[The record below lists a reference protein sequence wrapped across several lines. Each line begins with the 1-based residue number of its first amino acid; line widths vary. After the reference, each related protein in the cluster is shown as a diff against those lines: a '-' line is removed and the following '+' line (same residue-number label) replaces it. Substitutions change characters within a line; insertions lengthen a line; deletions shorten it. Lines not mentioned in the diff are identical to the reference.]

1 MRIIIFL
8 LLLISSAALATLEF
22 TNIARLQNLSLI
34 NTLEKHLVEEYRS
47 KTAKDFNQ
55 SLDSGSFGQILD
67 RAADM
72 VTTRVTL
79 IATRKS
85 QGINLNNGPVTVIIQ
100 ARYLVENSSEEP
112 LEKEQYLVFKSDNQQ
127 EWTYAGSATLED
139 FYLNFVR
146 VY

>member
-1 MRIIIFL
+1 MRILIFL
-8 LLLISSAALATLEF
+8 LLLITSSALAMLEF
-22 TNIARLQNLSLI
+22 TNVARLQNLSLI
-34 NTLEKHLVEEYRS
+34 NTLEQHLVEQYRS

-67 RAADM
+67 KAADM

-79 IATRKS
+79 ISARKS

-112 LEKEQYLVFKSDNQQ
+112 LESEQYLVFKSDDQQ
-127 EWTYAGSATLED
+127 EWTYAGTASMED

>member
-1 MRIIIFL
+1 MRILVFL
-8 LLLISSAALATLEF
+8 ILLIASSALATLEF
-22 TNIARLQNLSLI
+22 TNVARLQNLSLI
-34 NTLEKHLVEEYRS
+34 NALELHLVEQYRS

-79 IATRKS
+79 ISARKS
-85 QGINLNNGPVTVIIQ
+85 QGINLNNGPITVIIQ
-100 ARYLVENSSEEP
+100 SRYLVENSSEEP
-112 LEKEQYLVFKSDNQQ
+112 LESEQYLVFKSDNQQ
-127 EWTYAGSATLED
+127 DWTYAGNAKMED

>member
-1 MRIIIFL
+1 MRILVFL
-8 LLLISSAALATLEF
+8 LLLIASSALATLEF
-22 TNIARLQNLSLI
+22 SNIARLQNLSLI
-34 NTLEKHLVEEYRS
+34 NTLQQHLVDQYRT

-55 SLDSGSFGQILD
+55 SLDSGSFGQIID
-67 RAADM
+67 RAADL

-79 IATRKS
+79 ISARKS

-112 LEKEQYLVFKSDNQQ
+112 LENEQFLVFKSDNQQ
-127 EWTYAGSATLED
+127 DWTFAGNAELED